1 MNNCRA
7 QNKDNQSLMFLS
19 RKDANITHG
28 FLSEHQ
34 NNQVTYIDH
43 KGNLQPQ
50 QLLKEKNYF
59 KN

>member
-43 KGNLQPQ
+43 KGNLQPP
-50 QLLKEKNYF
+50 
-59 KN
+59 